1 MAIVIT
7 KLFPLIPCLK
17 PRKLKWSNKRSP
29 PQLQTL
35 RDESHGLDRGGVCQV
50 KSNYSL
56 PLPLEKERK
65 SRSVKAG
72 FK

>member
-1 MAIVIT
+1 MPET
-7 KLFPLIPCLK
+7 KEAEVVKQMRAPPAQ
-17 PRKLKWSNKRSP
+17 SSP
-29 PQLQTL
+29 PQLQTP

-65 SRSVKAG
+65 RSVKAG